1 MKRLF
6 LISLLFLL
14 ILLLSSCFTS
24 QSDQTLALASGMD
37 LQDRIALYE
46 EEAAKTG
53 DFKLYYNLAYSYIQA
68 GKLEDAARVAEDAL
82 ILFPDSYRMLS
93 LKAYAAR
100 ENGNLAGYE
109 DALLQ
114 ILKQVP
120 ADIEKRKLLMDL
132 YFKTGFTKKA
142 EDQAY
147 MILYYDAKDE
157 DALFILSFKDGFYS
171 LLGPGKEIRRLLDA
185 EIMLPEKLFETEIEK
200 RRAFKAPII

>member
-1 MKRLF
+1 MKRPF
-6 LISLLFLL
+6 LISLIPFL
-14 ILLLSSCFTS
+14 IFLLSSCSTS
-24 QSDQTLALASGMD
+24 RTDRTLALAGRMD

-68 GKLEDAARVAEDAL
+68 GKLEDAERIADDAL
-82 ILFPDSYRMLS
+82 LLFPDNYRMLS

-100 ENGNLAGYE
+100 ENGNLAEYE
-109 DALLQ
+109 KALIK

-120 ADIEKRKLLMDL
+120 ADMEKRKLLMEL

-147 MILYYDAKDE
+147 SILYYYPDDE

-171 LLGPGKEIRRLLDA
+171 LLGPGKEIRKLFEA
-185 EIMLPEKLFETEIEK
+185 EIPLPEKLFETEIGK